1 MKLSQYARKEG
12 ITYRGAWLRWQKGRI
27 PGAYLDDTG
36 HVVVHDPM
44 HERLN
49 DAVVYARVSSA
60 KQKNDLD
67 RQAERMARFAN
78 ARGLSVVRVVKEVG
92 SGVNDHRVKLTRVLN
107 DDDWG
112 TLVVEHKDRLTRVGF
127 EWFRVLLARQGKRI
141 IVANE
146 ADDDRSDLMAD
157 FTSIIYSFAARLYG
171 LRGAKERTKRTVRA
185 FTEGHER

>member
-1 MKLSQYARKEG
+1 
-12 ITYRGAWLRWQKGRI
+12 
-27 PGAYLDDTG
+27 
-36 HVVVHDPM
+36 
-44 HERLN
+44 
-49 DAVVYARVSSA
+49 
-60 KQKNDLD
+60 
-67 RQAERMARFAN
+67 MARFAN

-127 EWFRVLLARQGKRI
+127 EWFRVLLARQGKRV

-171 LRGAKERTKRTVRA
+171 LRGAKERTKRTVRS
-185 FTEGHER
+185 FTGENER